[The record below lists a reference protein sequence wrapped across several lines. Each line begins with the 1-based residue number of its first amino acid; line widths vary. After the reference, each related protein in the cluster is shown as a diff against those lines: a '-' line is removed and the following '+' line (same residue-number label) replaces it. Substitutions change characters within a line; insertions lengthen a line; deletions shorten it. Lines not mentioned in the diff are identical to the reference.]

1 MFLPRAMQFA
11 AEQVARYVK
20 GEPLKNV
27 VEGRY

>member
-1 MFLPRAMQFA
+1 MQFA
-11 AEQVARYVK
+11 TEQVARYVK